1 MEGRRRRFYFHR
13 EPLSCPNGLGVLLRA
28 KQTLPS
34 PSIFPKNLAI
44 SLFPSPSS
52 LEAWEE
58 EEEGR
63 MGHSCKC
70 DPCDRRPKRRR
81 GRRCHHP
88 MHACSSSKRHRG
100 RRRRTGGRGDL
111 SVFAACASGCVG

>member
-34 PSIFPKNLAI
+34 PSIFPKNFAV
-44 SLFPSPSS
+44 SLFPSLSS
-52 LEAWEE
+52 LEAWEG
-58 EEEGR
+58 EEGR

-88 MHACSSSKRHRG
+88 MHACSSSKGHRG
-100 RRRRTGGRGDL
+100 RRRRTGGGEGDL
-111 SVFAACASGCVG
+111 SVFAACASGCVR